1 METLVFWKDHTN
13 FYCTTIPQMPP
24 GEKAAGERKGLT
36 CLFRFQYRQG
46 GALVKANMCKGCA
59 RVSWGIREGTCLRLW
74 IGCCRELCKVYHS
87 RRRRQAEGKAWPGV
101 TFVKAIM
108 CKFQSEMCEGLRKG
122 LGFEV
127 QGTSRLSCL
136 EDCSDSG
143 SQVSL
148 AIRSMCM
155 AVTFCATAELGWQY
169 PSYLQNVIIN
179 NGKPTDP
186 YFTNR

>member
-122 LGFEV
+122 LVVFPPSWGGVLVLKCKVRLVCLALRTAATREAKSHWLSGLCAWPSLFV
-127 QGTSRLSCL
+127 RRLSL
-136 EDCSDSG
+136 AG
-143 SQVSL
+143 SIL
-148 AIRSMCM
+148 PICKM
-155 AVTFCATAELGWQY
+155 L
-169 PSYLQNVIIN
+169 
-179 NGKPTDP
+179 
-186 YFTNR
+186 